1 MYLETESKLVPKVL
15 VEVQFLAVRTQP
27 YTLPTHTPQKT
38 HGVQYFIDKENVLH
52 MLHITF

>member
-1 MYLETESKLVPKVL
+1 MPKVL